1 MHALERALQTGVGCA
16 VVAVALACHAH
27 DSGQPSACAGAQE
40 PAVSAS
46 AAPLPT
52 SVDLRPQLESLGLAP
67 RAQGPRGTC
76 SIFTTCASIE
86 FALAKHIGHAQRLSP
101 EFLNWAAG
109 RAAGG
114 PSDGNFFHNALAG
127 FSLHGICA
135 EESLPYRAS
144 FDASLVPSPPAVA
157 EAARLRDHH
166 GGSLVAHWTVPW
178 QPNRFGVDDEQLR
191 EIEAV
196 LARGYPV
203 AAGSGHSRLLVGYRE
218 DASAPGGGVFM
229 TSDSALA
236 RFDEV
241 TFEFVRNEVADV
253 FWIEAR

>member
-1 MHALERALQTGVGCA
+1 
-16 VVAVALACHAH
+16 
-27 DSGQPSACAGAQE
+27 
-40 PAVSAS
+40 
-46 AAPLPT
+46 
-52 SVDLRPQLESLGLAP
+52 
-67 RAQGPRGTC
+67 
-76 SIFTTCASIE
+76 
-86 FALAKHIGHAQRLSP
+86 
-101 EFLNWAAG
+101 
-109 RAAGG
+109 
-114 PSDGNFFHNALAG
+114 
-127 FSLHGICA
+127 
-135 EESLPYRAS
+135 
-144 FDASLVPSPPAVA
+144 
-157 EAARLRDHH
+157 LRDHH